1 MATNVVPGLKYTKTH
16 EWVRVEGTKAF
27 VGVTDFAQ
35 HAMGNIVYVE
45 LPDLGK
51 KLQAE
56 DDFCVVESVKGAND
70 IYAPVSGTVT
80 EVNGDLE
87 DAPQK
92 VNEDPYG
99 SWIAVIEVSDPAELE
114 TLMDSAA
121 YAAHCENAPAHH

>member
-1 MATNVVPGLKYTKTH
+1 MATKVEQGYKYTATH
-16 EWVRVEGTKAF
+16 EWVRVEGSRAF

-45 LPDLGK
+45 LPDVGK
-51 KLQAE
+51 ALQAGE
-56 DDFCVVESVKGAND
+56 DFCVVESVKGAHD
-70 IYAPVSGTVT
+70 IFAPISGTVV

-99 SWIAVIEVSDPAELE
+99 SWIAVIDMSRPDELKG
-114 TLMDSAA
+114 LMDAAA
-121 YAAHCENAPAHH
+121 YAAHCENAPAH